1 MVKKKVA
8 SVSYPLQ
15 QIKIIYANQTKGKS
29 YTDEEDRFLLC
40 ELAKYGVGKEDT
52 PDKIKADINSSP
64 LWLFD
69 WYLKSRTPQE
79 IARRCT
85 TLVSLIEKEEGGD
98 DLKKKG
104 AAANG
109 GAAKGGKRKAPGG
122 DDAASASSRASTP
135 AVGAPAAKKARKSV
149 A

>member
-1 MVKKKVA
+1 MLLCPTDYERHIKKIEDAEAGRLRNDRLSALVKKKVA

-69 WYLKSRTPQE
+69 WYLKSRYVRTE
-79 IARRCT
+79 RRPF
-85 TLVSLIEKEEGGD
+85 SF
-98 DLKKKG
+98 
-104 AAANG
+104 
-109 GAAKGGKRKAPGG
+109 RQP
-122 DDAASASSRASTP
+122 
-135 AVGAPAAKKARKSV
+135 
-149 A
+149 